1 MMLERTTFPPGMY
14 LTQYQWA
21 KKMMAVNAD
30 AQGTEMWCN
39 HYHQRTA
46 IYFTEAEVHPA
57 TAAEI
62 AMVFAPAREKR
73 KEYNQRYSQRRIARE
88 KEIEE
93 QAKLFG
99 EARAT
104 EKILSLIAGQLPTAP
119 SSSKSRSVTEKM
131 LQNKAIIFDTETT
144 GADTAEGRT
153 QGIKQRHTAQAQ
165 GNHT

>member
-62 AMVFAPAREKR
+62 LSVGSHAKKKLKNRLSCLEKR
-73 KEYNQRYSQRRIARE
+73 VLQR
-88 KEIEE
+88 
-93 QAKLFG
+93 
-99 EARAT
+99 
-104 EKILSLIAGQLPTAP
+104 
-119 SSSKSRSVTEKM
+119 KSY
-131 LQNKAIIFDTETT
+131 L
-144 GADTAEGRT
+144 
-153 QGIKQRHTAQAQ
+153 
-165 GNHT
+165 